1 MRFIGREKELET
13 LNQVV
18 KKKTAKLIVIR
29 GRRRIG
35 KSRLAEQFGKNFD
48 DMLMF
53 SGLAPQ
59 KGVNAKMQREDFAT
73 QMADLLSI
81 AKPAADDWGM
91 LFRTLAR
98 FTEKQNLLLI
108 LDEITWMG
116 GADPTFLGK
125 LKTVW
130 DTHFKKNP
138 KLTVILSGSI
148 SSWIEENILSSTGFV
163 GRITLDLKL
172 DPLPLPDCNEFWFKQ
187 KNNVSA
193 YEKFKLLSITGG
205 IPRYLEEIV
214 PTQSAEDNIKQ
225 TCFHPGGLLFR
236 EFDNIFSDLFSRRSK
251 TYKNIVLQLVN
262 RSKTLTEV
270 CKSLNITRT
279 GTIGEYLE
287 DLITA
292 GFVTQDIFW
301 NLKGLQYRKSSR
313 FRLSDNYARFYL
325 KFIEPNKERI
335 ETGSYSLPAN
345 WESILGLQ
353 FENLILSNRQAIW
366 SALRL
371 DPSEI
376 TLHNPYFQSTTKRS
390 KGTQIDYLIQTKFGT
405 LYLCEIK
412 FSKNEQN
419 STIITETQEKIDR
432 LIKPKHCSIRPVL
445 IHVNGVSDEVIDS
458 EFFAHIIDF
467 GNLLAK

>member
-1 MRFIGREKELET
+1 M
-13 LNQVV
+13 
-18 KKKTAKLIVIR
+18 
-29 GRRRIG
+29 
-35 KSRLAEQFGKNFD
+35 
-48 DMLMF
+48 
-53 SGLAPQ
+53 
-59 KGVNAKMQREDFAT
+59 
-73 QMADLLSI
+73 
-81 AKPAADDWGM
+81 
-91 LFRTLAR
+91 
-98 FTEKQNLLLI
+98 
-108 LDEITWMG
+108 
-116 GADPTFLGK
+116 
-125 LKTVW
+125 
-130 DTHFKKNP
+130 
-138 KLTVILSGSI
+138 
-148 SSWIEENILSSTGFV
+148 
-163 GRITLDLKL
+163 
-172 DPLPLPDCNEFWFKQ
+172 LPL
-187 KNNVSA
+187 
-193 YEKFKLLSITGG
+193 
-205 IPRYLEEIV
+205 
-214 PTQSAEDNIKQ
+214 IK
-225 TCFHPGGLLFR
+225 G
-236 EFDNIFSDLFSRRSK
+236 D
-251 TYKNIVLQLVN
+251 VLQLVN